1 KPNKKSFKQLF
12 NIKTNKL
19 PDSYTKVLPVLP
31 ENPGELTVE
40 WKKIFPIK
48 KYSMLK
54 ELRKIREKSRI
65 VNELR
70 EYYLFQ
76 KLPNNYFTPKPRL
89 PNSPDKTTFNYNF
102 PITEQ
107 NTVNEFI
114 KEARRKYEITFSINK
129 KWINLSKKYFFERIP
144 DEWISIEKANDNIDT
159 SVLEND
165 TKIII
170 PNIEKK
176 QLLDLTITKELNN
189 YNVEITIP
197 ITDDKKIYQ
206 TTQS

>member
-1 KPNKKSFKQLF
+1 MDKCSKNKPLLPK
-12 NIKTNKL
+12 NIKELDVQFMLNEEKILPITNK
-19 PDSYTKVLPVLP
+19 T
-31 ENPGELTVE
+31 N
-40 WKKIFPIK
+40 IK
-48 KYSMLK
+48 NM
-54 ELRKIREKSRI
+54 
-65 VNELR
+65 V
-70 EYYLFQ
+70 
-76 KLPNNYFTPKPRL
+76 
-89 PNSPDKTTFNYNF
+89 
-102 PITEQ
+102 
-107 NTVNEFI
+107 I
-114 KEARRKYEITFSINK
+114 K
-129 KWINLSKKYFFERIP
+129 LSKKYFFERIP